1 MKYAF
6 TVITF
11 FFFFFAIL
19 SLGRCELIP
28 PCIHLTYFW
37 SQTRLLQVVTD
48 SLMGEAWS
56 RALWG
61 SKQT

>member
-11 FFFFFAIL
+11 FFFFAML
-19 SLGRCELIP
+19 SLVRCELIP
-28 PCIHLTYFW
+28 LRIHLTHFW
-37 SQTRLLQVVTD
+37 SQTGLLQVVTD

-56 RALWG
+56 SAQRE